1 MSERVLIKRVNFD
14 HEHEATIWGYA
25 DHGSDHQAVFEVE
38 IVAMNSDHYDLY
50 CAGQDIDHAI
60 EAMAAGAA
68 DYITKPISPPIVK
81 ARVRI
86 HIQNYLSKKFLE
98 NLLSS
103 KTTTLEDAKEGAKSL
118 LVFV

>member
-1 MSERVLIKRVNFD
+1 MSERVLIKRERFD

-60 EAMAAGAA
+60 EAMAAARNSGFNF
-68 DYITKPISPPIVK
+68 DRFK
-81 ARVRI
+81 AEQRLREREERGELDL
-86 HIQNYLSKKFLE
+86 Y
-98 NLLSS
+98 
-103 KTTTLEDAKEGAKSL
+103 
-118 LVFV
+118 

>member
-60 EAMAAGAA
+60 EAMAA
-68 DYITKPISPPIVK
+68 
-81 ARVRI
+81 ARNSGFNFDR
-86 HIQNYLSKKFLE
+86 LE
-98 NLLSS
+98 AEQRLREREERGELD
-103 KTTTLEDAKEGAKSL
+103 LY
-118 LVFV
+118 

>member
-1 MSERVLIKRVNFD
+1 MSERVLIKRVSFD

-60 EAMAAGAA
+60 EAMAA
-68 DYITKPISPPIVK
+68 
-81 ARVRI
+81 ARNSGFNFDR
-86 HIQNYLSKKFLE
+86 LE
-98 NLLSS
+98 AEQRLREREERGELD
-103 KTTTLEDAKEGAKSL
+103 LY
-118 LVFV
+118 

>member
-38 IVAMNSDHYDLY
+38 VVAMNSDFHDLY

-60 EAMAAGAA
+60 EAVAAARNSGFNFDRFKAEQRIARAA
-68 DYITKPISPPIVK
+68 ERDELDLY
-81 ARVRI
+81 
-86 HIQNYLSKKFLE
+86 
-98 NLLSS
+98 
-103 KTTTLEDAKEGAKSL
+103 
-118 LVFV
+118 